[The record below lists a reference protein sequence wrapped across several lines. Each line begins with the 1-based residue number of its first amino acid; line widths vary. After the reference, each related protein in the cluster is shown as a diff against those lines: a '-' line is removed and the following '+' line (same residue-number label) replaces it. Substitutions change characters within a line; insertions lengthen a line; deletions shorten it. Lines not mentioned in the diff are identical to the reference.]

1 LHKSLVEIPSVTGDE
16 NAVSAWLAEYLIS
29 KNFTVETQVVG
40 KDGRENIFAYVGKT
54 RATRVLL
61 TSHIDVVPPY
71 IPYKETINAIYGRG
85 SSDAKASVAAQIV
98 AVEELLAEKKIQ
110 EGDAALLFVVGEETT
125 ADGMRKANDLDVEWE
140 SVIFGEPTELKL
152 AVGHK

>member
-1 LHKSLVEIPSVTGDE
+1 MKVSPFVLLAPAACTAFSLPFNLDSFKSRLQNVELPTFVKKFVDPVGNSAILSLHKSLVEIPSVTGDE

-85 SSDAKASVAAQIV
+85 SSDAKASVAAQ
-98 AVEELLAEKKIQ
+98 
-110 EGDAALLFVVGEETT
+110 
-125 ADGMRKANDLDVEWE
+125 
-140 SVIFGEPTELKL
+140 
-152 AVGHK
+152 